1 MPQIKPYGLWNSP
14 ITARSLAGQLRLN
27 DVRFTQSG
35 ALVWSESRGRQGVL
49 VAKLG
54 DDAPRDLTTE
64 VSAKGGVGYGGGDFG
79 VSGEDVFFASSDSRL
94 YRVSTSDGRPKA
106 LTPAFGGLASPTPS
120 PDGEWVAYVHTHEGE
135 DVVGIVSSKGGW
147 PAKLVQGADFY
158 AQPAWNPDGKQLAW
172 VAWDQPQMPWNGARI
187 EIAEVGFGE
196 GGPYTKETRV
206 LAGSADIAAQ
216 QPTFSPDGNLLAF
229 MSDESNWIEIYVHD
243 LGSGETRQ
251 LSSAGC
257 DHGHPLWIQGM
268 RTMRWAPDGQSIY
281 ALRNVAG
288 VFSLWNYP
296 LDGSAPTKVSGF
308 EEYTSLDQLDVSADG
323 RIAALASASAI
334 PPRVVC
340 ASAPSEPAR
349 VVRRASA
356 EQVAAEHLS
365 KMEPVS
371 WSAEDGTTVFG
382 NYYAPANPG
391 YEAPSG
397 KPPAIIMIHGG
408 PTAQST
414 AGWVPRNQFFATRGY
429 AVLDVNYRGS
439 TGYGREY
446 MSSLLGQWGVL
457 DVEDAVGAAKFLAD
471 EGLADPDRI
480 VIMGGSAGGYT
491 VLHSLVKAPGV
502 FAAGVSMYGISNL
515 FTLAAGTHK
524 FEASYNDSLVG
535 ALPEAAELYRERSPI
550 FGAQNM
556 VDPVAVFQG
565 TDDTVVPKDQADAI
579 VASLRQR
586 GVPHE
591 YHVYEGEGHGW
602 RKPETIEH
610 FYNAVLDFL
619 RQYIIF
625 S

>member
-1 MPQIKPYGLWNSP
+1 M
-14 ITARSLAGQLRLN
+14 
-27 DVRFTQSG
+27 
-35 ALVWSESRGRQGVL
+35 AL
-49 VAKLG
+49 K
-54 DDAPRDLTTE
+54 
-64 VSAKGGVGYGGGDFG
+64 
-79 VSGEDVFFASSDSRL
+79 
-94 YRVSTSDGRPKA
+94 
-106 LTPAFGGLASPTPS
+106 
-120 PDGEWVAYVHTHEGE
+120 
-135 DVVGIVSSKGGW
+135 
-147 PAKLVQGADFY
+147 
-158 AQPAWNPDGKQLAW
+158 
-172 VAWDQPQMPWNGARI
+172 
-187 EIAEVGFGE
+187 
-196 GGPYTKETRV
+196 
-206 LAGSADIAAQ
+206 
-216 QPTFSPDGNLLAF
+216 LAF
-229 MSDESNWIEIYVHD
+229 LTDETGWLEIYIHD
-243 LGSGETRQ
+243 LETGETRK
-251 LSSAGC
+251 LSDAGC

-268 RTMRWAPDGQSIY
+268 RTMRWAGDGESIY

-288 VFSLWNYP
+288 IFSLWSYP
-296 LDGSAPTKVSGF
+296 LDGSEPREVSGF
-308 EEYTSLDQLDVSADG
+308 EHYTSLDQVDVSSRG
-323 RIAALASASAI
+323 RVAALASSSTI

-340 ASAPSEPAR
+340 TESNGELR

-356 EQVAAEHLS
+356 EQVAPENLS
-365 KMEPVS
+365 EMKPVS
-371 WSAEDGTTVFG
+371 WTAEDGTTVFG
-382 NYYAPANPG
+382 NYYPPANPN

-414 AGWVPRNQFFATRGY
+414 AKWSPRNQFFATRGY

-439 TGYGREY
+439 TGYGRDY
-446 MSSLLGQWGVL
+446 MASLLGQWGVL
-457 DVEDAVGAAKFLAD
+457 DVEDAVGGAKFLA
-471 EGLADPDRI
+471 EAGLADPDRV

-502 FAAGVSMYGISNL
+502 FAAGISMYGISNL

-535 ALPEAAELYRERSPI
+535 ALPEASDLYRDRSPI
-550 FGAQNM
+550 FGAENM

-565 TDDTVVPKDQADAI
+565 EDDTVVPKDQADAI

-610 FYNAVLDFL
+610 FYGAVLDFL